1 MHEFLPKK
9 SILPNISNKDI
20 FLLLIASFIFLF
32 LDFGFLFLNKSHFE
46 RQIIQVQRVSLKMNP
61 VGILF
66 CYLFLFTGL
75 YYFILREKRTP
86 LEAFLLGLVIYGVYE
101 TTTYS
106 VLKNWKFT
114 TVVIDTLWGGI
125 LFYLT
130 TFISYKIYDYL

>member
-1 MHEFLPKK
+1 MKD
-9 SILPNISNKDI
+9 ILPNFTNKDI
-20 FLLLIASFIFLF
+20 YLLLISSSIFLF
-32 LDFGFLFLNKSHFE
+32 LDVGFLFLNKSNFE
-46 RQIIQVQRVSLKMNP
+46 RQIIQVQRVSIQMKP
-61 VGILF
+61 IGILF

-130 TFISYKIYDYL
+130 TILSYKIYNSL